1 MCKRYRARKLSK
13 NRRGAKRNTNTTY
26 LAVDEL
32 YDQTV
37 GKSFLLETEKT
48 RSAYCFNHKAATT
61 TWMSVFARLEGDE
74 DFLEEMQRTQQYYK
88 YELSSKTLF
97 SHNSYGGF
105 GELLL
110 FFRFPRII
118 F

>member
-1 MCKRYRARKLSK
+1 MISSVCKRYRARKLGK
-13 NRRGAKRNTNTTY
+13 NRRGAKRKSNTTY
-26 LAVDEL
+26 LAVDEM

-48 RSAYCFNHKAATT
+48 RSAYCFNHKAAST

-88 YELSSKTLF
+88 YELSSKCP
-97 SHNSYGGF
+97 
-105 GELLL
+105 LLL
-110 FFRFPRII
+110 KVW
-118 F
+118 

>member
-1 MCKRYRARKLSK
+1 MISSVCKRYRARKLGK
-13 NRRGAKRNTNTTY
+13 HRRGVKRKSNTTY

-48 RSAYCFNHKAATT
+48 RSAYCFNHKAAST

-74 DFLEEMQRTQQYYK
+74 DFLEEMQKTQQYYK
-88 YELSSKTLF
+88 YELSSKF
-97 SHNSYGGF
+97 S
-105 GELLL
+105 LLL
-110 FFRFPRII
+110 KVW
-118 F
+118 